1 MAPPGAQMLAEMT
14 EQPRV
19 LASLVE
25 RRGEIRW
32 QVGAFAE
39 PAPPGVVLVARGSS
53 DNAAIY
59 GRYLLE
65 LVLGRPVALA
75 APSLFTIYGARVACD
90 GWLAIALSQSGRTP
104 EIVDVFER
112 LVAGGARGI
121 AITNDAGSPLAGAA
135 GATVALG
142 AGEELAV
149 PATKT
154 FLAQLAA
161 FALVA
166 EALGDVPWRRADLDG
181 LADHVAAVID
191 DPEPGRRAAGVVGP
205 SAGLVALG
213 RGFQFSV
220 ALEAAL
226 KLKETALLLA
236 EGMSSA
242 DFLHGPI
249 AVVQH
254 AFPVLSISDGGAAAA
269 GMAEL
274 ERELTQRDAPLVRL
288 APDPGAQLPIPAG
301 IAEALAPIVTVVRAQ
316 QLAREI
322 ALARGLDPDAPP
334 GLAKVTMTQ

>member
-1 MAPPGAQMLAEMT
+1 MAPPGAQMLAEMR

-25 RRGEIRW
+25 RRGEIRSA
-32 QVGAFAE
+32 VGGLGE

-65 LVLGRPVALA
+65 LVLRRPVALA
-75 APSLFTIYGARVACD
+75 APSLFTVYGARVACD

-112 LVAGGARGI
+112 LIAAGARGI
-121 AITNDAGSPLAGAA
+121 AITNDPAAPLAQAAAA
-135 GATVALG
+135 GVALG

-154 FLAQLAA
+154 FVAQLAA

-166 EALGDVPWRRADLDG
+166 EALADVPWAPADLDA
-181 LADHVAAVID
+181 LAGHVGAVLD
-191 DPEPGRRAAGVVGP
+191 DPEPARLAAAVVGDAP
-205 SAGLVALG
+205 ALVALG

-249 AVVQH
+249 AVMAH
-254 AFPVLSISDGGAAAA
+254 AFPALSISDGGAAAA

-274 ERELTQRDAPLVRL
+274 ERDLAKRAGPLIRL
-288 APDPGAQLPIPAG
+288 APDPGAELPIPAE
-301 IAEALAPIVTVVRAQ
+301 IPEALAPIVSVVRAQ
-316 QLAREI
+316 QLARETAI
-322 ALARGLDPDAPP
+322 ARGLDPDAPP
-334 GLAKVTMTQ
+334 GLSKVTMTR